1 MNLDLLQ
8 TLLFVPANRPE
19 RYAKALASG
28 ADAIIIDL
36 EDAVGVQDK
45 VAARA
50 LLAHWLST
58 QPPRCVLVRINAA
71 TTPWFAEDLALCR
84 APAIAGIVV
93 PKAESAAE
101 LAQLAEL
108 CGKPLLPIIESAAGL
123 AAVEVLAGC
132 RHVVRLLF
140 GKLDL
145 AVDLGLD
152 YPPPAGEDVD
162 ETVFLYARSRL
173 VIASRLAG
181 LPAPVDGVFTA
192 LGDRAGLLRYV
203 GNGLRAGFGGMLLIH
218 PSQVAPVQAA
228 SRPHPSQLDWAQ
240 RVASASRLAA
250 GAALCLDGAMVDAPV
265 VLRAQALLRRAG
277 VA

>member
-45 VAARA
+45 ACARA
-50 LLAHWLST
+50 LLAHWLGT
-58 QPPRCVLVRINAA
+58 QPPACVLVRINAA
-71 TTPWFAEDLALCR
+71 ATPWFADDLAVCR
-84 APAIAGIVV
+84 APAVAGIVV
-93 PKAESAAE
+93 PKAESAGE
-101 LAQLAEL
+101 LTGLAEL
-108 CGKPLLPIIESAAGL
+108 CDKPLLPIIESAAGL
-123 AAVEVLAGC
+123 AAVASLAAC

-162 ETVFLYARSRL
+162 ETVFAYARSQL
-173 VIASRLAG
+173 VLASRLAS
-181 LPAPVDGVFTA
+181 LPPPLDGVYTA
-192 LGDRAGLLRYV
+192 LGDTDGLTRYV
-203 GNGLRAGFGGMLLIH
+203 RNSLRVGFGGMLLIH
-218 PSQVAPVQAA
+218 PAQVAAVQAA
-228 SRPHPSQLDWAQ
+228 SRPDAVQLDWAR
-240 RVASASRLAA
+240 RVSAASLQAA
-250 GAALCLDGAMVDAPV
+250 GAAICLDGAMVDAPV
-265 VLRAQALLRRAG
+265 VLRARALLRRAR
-277 VA
+277 AA

>member
-45 VAARA
+45 ACARA
-50 LLAHWLST
+50 LLAHWLGT
-58 QPPRCVLVRINAA
+58 QPPACVLVRINAA
-71 TTPWFAEDLALCR
+71 ATPWFADDLAVCR
-84 APAIAGIVV
+84 APAVAGIVV
-93 PKAESAAE
+93 PKAESAGE
-101 LAQLAEL
+101 LTRLAEL
-108 CGKPLLPIIESAAGL
+108 CDKPLLPIIESAAGL
-123 AAVEVLAGC
+123 AAVASLAAC

-162 ETVFLYARSRL
+162 ETVFAYARSQL
-173 VIASRLAG
+173 VLASRLAS
-181 LPAPVDGVFTA
+181 LPPPLDGVYTA
-192 LGDRAGLLRYV
+192 LGDTDGLTRYV
-203 GNGLRAGFGGMLLIH
+203 RNGLRAGFGGMLLIH
-218 PSQVAPVQAA
+218 PAQVAAVQAA
-228 SRPHPSQLDWAQ
+228 SRPDAVQLGWAR
-240 RVASASRLAA
+240 RVSAASLQAA
-250 GAALCLDGAMVDAPV
+250 GAAICLDGAMVDAPV
-265 VLRAQALLRRAG
+265 VLRARALLRRAG
-277 VA
+277 AA